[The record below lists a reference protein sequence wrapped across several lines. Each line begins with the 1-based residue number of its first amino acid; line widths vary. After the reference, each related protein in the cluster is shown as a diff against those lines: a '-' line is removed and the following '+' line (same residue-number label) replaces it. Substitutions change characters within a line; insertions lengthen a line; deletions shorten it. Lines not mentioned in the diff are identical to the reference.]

1 MKLKIPTT
9 IKATQQLIKNGEG
22 LFLEFKR
29 STGELKEALQTVCA
43 FLNGDGGLVII
54 GVSPKG
60 IIEGQQVSDKTLRDI
75 SQALN
80 QFDPPV
86 SITP

>member
-1 MKLKIPTT
+1 
-9 IKATQQLIKNGEG
+9 
-22 LFLEFKR
+22 
-29 STGELKEALQTVCA
+29 VCA
-43 FLNGDGGLVII
+43 YLNGAGGLVIM

-80 QFDPPV
+80 QTEHPKF
-86 SITP
+86 